1 MHTQT
6 HSHAHTV
13 NGLDDINYRRKWH
26 NWILPTICL
35 SSVCVCVRACGHVW
49 QCNEWLHVTPPKN
62 TRSPSVR
69 GCEASVHWGVCL
81 HECVH
86 VRVCV
91 LYKGRHGCHPPAPSC
106 ADTQVLIFAHLS
118 PHQLLRPF
126 PEGSPGRPQ
135 KSKQR
140 QELIFIHRRDGNNK
154 ENLQFCQCYSR
165 INRKHSRYLCD
176 LLIRFKLDTIS
187 LKLASGL

>member
-1 MHTQT
+1 MCDSVMSDCTLHPQKIPD
-6 HSHAHTV
+6 H
-13 NGLDDINYRRKWH
+13 
-26 NWILPTICL
+26 PL
-35 SSVCVCVRACGHVW
+35 SEAAKHQCTGRSACMCVCTCERVCVCVHVW
-49 QCNEWLHVTPPKN
+49 
-62 TRSPSVR
+62 
-69 GCEASVHWGVCL
+69 A
-81 HECVH
+81 
-86 VRVCV
+86 CV

>member
-1 MHTQT
+1 MTLT
-6 HSHAHTV
+6 TGE
-13 NGLDDINYRRKWH
+13 NGIIEYF
-26 NWILPTICL
+26 PL
-35 SSVCVCVRACGHVW
+35 SVSLVCVRACGHVW